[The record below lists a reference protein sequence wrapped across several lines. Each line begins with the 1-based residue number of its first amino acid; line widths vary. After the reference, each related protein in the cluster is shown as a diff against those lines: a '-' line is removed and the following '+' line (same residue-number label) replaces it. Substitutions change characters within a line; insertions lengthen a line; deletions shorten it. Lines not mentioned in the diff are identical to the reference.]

1 MRRGYSCDSIFC
13 EILAYFDLSKK
24 KKKKNPHCDEVIVF
38 TARLRVGG
46 TMERVC
52 KEFRK

>member
-1 MRRGYSCDSIFC
+1 MRRGYSCDSIFY

-24 KKKKNPHCDEVIVF
+24 KKSPHCDEVIVF

-46 TMERVC
+46 TIERVC

>member
-24 KKKKNPHCDEVIVF
+24 KNPHCDEVIVF
-38 TARLRVGG
+38 TARQSGG
-46 TMERVC
+46 DNGASMQGI
-52 KEFRK
+52 